1 MNYDPPTARP
11 TPIFNTKDFPKK
23 IPTSYPHL
31 TTNRKS

>member
-23 IPTSYPHL
+23 IPVRYSHL
-31 TTNRKS
+31 TSNKKG